1 MKVTQHDLRTIRIQP
16 DSGIPFHVP
25 YRFFWNG
32 QERQA
37 ASIVL
42 TTSAKEGRGEGHG
55 PWEVRAF
62 FLFGE
67 IRDRITSDAAG
78 ITLRRTWAVKTPGAG
93 HLSIDVE
100 FDAPADTRCL
110 FPGVHA
116 QQGLPA
122 VPTSFLGEKTSYP
135 AALFLSMGKKGI
147 LLFSQ
152 AASSEGSP
160 AGIGISTTEIE
171 DEPSRLHVEI
181 RFPGQEEPASRI
193 GPVPSHEVEA
203 AEQLIESPG
212 SLDRDHELF
221 LTFSAREEIHVK
233 GAEAVYKRLAPAREA
248 RAAPAAA
255 GSADQG
261 FLGAALQT
269 ALSTHLCEAPGVVG
283 MRELSGSPWLSAG
296 AGLGLAVAMRKLF
309 PLDARLQELALRL
322 ADFALKGQ
330 IASGFFY
337 ESYHLETRRWSGVRG
352 EAGQTLLSVG
362 QSARIAELL
371 LVLAEDLARDGLP
384 HEKYFLSG
392 LRFVEFFLDEK
403 AKLSMPGSL
412 HVPGQ
417 RTPVQ
422 GPAPGLGGIEL
433 FFPMARLY
441 LKTGKDRYRKA
452 LDLLVKRFSAVPWDA
467 FQPPGS
473 REGRGPDAAG
483 AVLAAKLFVEM
494 RGLGYKLAEP
504 SVSGA
509 AAVRARAAES
519 VRLFS
524 SLLLPWIRLHPRAGE
539 DLLEAGCSGCL
550 VDSFTRQRII
560 FAGNESALLLLKL
573 RELTTDSGLKSLL
586 RGLARLCLAGA
597 KMAPLGTAWFQHT
610 EWDLEGKRD
619 AARGRLGPVDS
630 RRLASEILSGLTVA
644 AEFPRA

>member
-37 ASIVL
+37 TSIAL
-42 TTSAKEGRGEGHG
+42 TTSAKEARGEGNG

-67 IRDRITSDAAG
+67 IRDRITSDSAG
-78 ITLRRTWAVKTPGAG
+78 ITLHRTWAVKTPGAG
-93 HLSIDVE
+93 HLSIDLE

-116 QQGLPA
+116 AHGLPA

-135 AALFLSMGKKGI
+135 AALFLSMGRKGV
-147 LLFSQ
+147 LLFSRT
-152 AASSEGSP
+152 ASCEGSP
-160 AGIGISTTEIE
+160 AGIGISSTEIE
-171 DEPSRLHVEI
+171 DEPSRLRVEV
-181 RFPGQEEPASRI
+181 RFPGREEPSSRI
-193 GPVPSHEVEA
+193 GPVPAHEEEA
-203 AEQLIESPG
+203 AEQLVESPG

-221 LTFSAREEIHVK
+221 LTFAAREEIHVK
-233 GAEAVYKRLAPAREA
+233 GAEAVSKRLLPSREA
-248 RAAPAAA
+248 RAAG
-255 GSADQG
+255 GSVDRG
-261 FLGAALQT
+261 FLGGALQA
-269 ALSTHLCEAPGVVG
+269 ALSTHLCQAPGVVG
-283 MRELSGSPWLSAG
+283 MRELPGSPWLSAG

-322 ADFALKGQ
+322 ADFSLKGQ
-330 IASGFFY
+330 ISSGFFY
-337 ESYHLETRRWSGVRG
+337 ESFNLAAGKWRGVRG
-352 EAGQTLLSVG
+352 QADQTLLSVG
-362 QSARIAELL
+362 QSSRIAELL
-371 LVLAEDLARDGLP
+371 LLLAEDLARDGLP
-384 HEKYFLSG
+384 HEKYFLAG

-412 HVPGQ
+412 HAPGQ

-422 GPAPGLGGIEL
+422 GPAPCLGGLEL

-441 LKTGKDRYRKA
+441 LKTGKDRFRKA
-452 LDLLVKRFSAVPWDA
+452 LDLLVKRFSAVQWDA

-483 AVLAAKLFVEM
+483 AILAARLFVGM
-494 RGLGYKLAEP
+494 RELGYKPAEP
-504 SVSGA
+504 PVSGA
-509 AAVRARAAES
+509 GAARSRAAES

-524 SLLLPWIRLHPRAGE
+524 SLLLPWIRVHPRAGNG
-539 DLLEAGCSGCL
+539 LLEAGCSGCL
-550 VDSFTRQRII
+550 VDSFARQRII

-573 RELTTDSGLKSLL
+573 RELTPDSGLKSLL
-586 RGLARLCLAGA
+586 RGLARLCLEGA
-597 KMAPLGTAWFQHT
+597 KKAPPGTAWFQHT
-610 EWDLEGKRD
+610 RWDLEGKPD
-619 AARGRLGPVDS
+619 AARGRHGPVDS
-630 RRLASEILSGLTVA
+630 RRLSSEVLAGLQVA

>member
-1 MKVTQHDLRTIRIQP
+1 MKVTQQDLRTIRIQP

-42 TTSAKEGRGEGHG
+42 TESEKGARGAREAHG
-55 PWEVRAF
+55 TWEVRAF

-78 ITLRRTWAVKTPGAG
+78 ITLHRTWAVKTPGAG

-100 FDAPADTRCL
+100 FDAPADMRCL

-116 QQGLPA
+116 RQGLPPA
-122 VPTSFLGEKTSYP
+122 PTSFLGEKTSYP
-135 AALFLSMGKKGI
+135 AALFLSMGRKGV

-152 AASSEGSP
+152 AASCEGSA

-171 DEPSRLHVEI
+171 DEPSRLHVEV
-181 RFPGQEEPASRI
+181 RFPGQEEPGSRI
-193 GPVPSHEVEA
+193 GPVPSQEVEA
-203 AEQLIESPG
+203 TEQLIESPG
-212 SLDRDHELF
+212 SLDRNHELF
-221 LTFSAREEIHVK
+221 LTFSAREEIQVK
-233 GAEAVYKRLAPAREA
+233 GAEAVYKRLVPDRDARGA
-248 RAAPAAA
+248 D
-255 GSADQG
+255 GSAHQD
-261 FLGAALQT
+261 FLAAALQT

-283 MRELSGSPWLSAG
+283 MRELPGSPWLSAG

-309 PLDARLQELALRL
+309 PRDARLQELALRL

-337 ESYHLETRRWSGVRG
+337 ESYHLEAGKWRGVHG
-352 EAGQTLLSVG
+352 EASQALLSMG

-384 HEKYFLSG
+384 HEKYFLAG

-417 RTPVQ
+417 RTPVRD
-422 GPAPGLGGIEL
+422 PAPGLGGIEL
-433 FFPMARLY
+433 FFPMARLF

-452 LDLLVKRFSAVPWDA
+452 LDLLVRRFSAVSWDA

-483 AVLAAKLFVEM
+483 AVLAARLFVEM
-494 RGLGYKLAEP
+494 RALGYKPAEP
-504 SVSGA
+504 PVSGA
-509 AAVRARAAES
+509 AASRARAAES

-524 SLLLPWIRLHPRAGE
+524 SLLLPWIRVHPRAGE
-539 DLLEAGCSGCL
+539 ELLEAGCSGCL

-573 RELTTDSGLKSLL
+573 RELAPDSGLKSFL
-586 RGLARLCLAGA
+586 RGLARLCLEGA

-630 RRLASEILSGLTVA
+630 RRLASEILAGVRIA